1 MSNIFHNGLGT
12 DSEMFASS
20 PLNVHQNTR
29 VYYSKYDR
37 DAVFDASGQAYQH
50 TSNWTGRFEFNPE
63 YEPEELERAMQWAAR
78 SAKDSRTPVFGV
90 GVYPKWARTAER
102 KHIDQLLDKY
112 PGAHSRILEIPR
124 GMQFDFH
131 APDHWTGQD
140 SIYNSGQHTHW
151 GI

>member
-12 DSEMFASS
+12 DSEMFAS

-112 PGAHSRILEIPR
+112 PSRCAQDLGNPEGHAIRLPCARSLDRPR
-124 GMQFDFH
+124 LNLQ
-131 APDHWTGQD
+131 
-140 SIYNSGQHTHW
+140 
-151 GI
+151 